1 MASPSAYLLSL
12 HQSPLQNGGLQR
24 KDCSSCQRRA
34 PNLTVHKLSTN
45 QQLITDPFIYSLP
58 STAVLAGTT
67 PASMSFRLRCTVATN
82 RAELF
87 FTKQRPRQLGL
98 ESENTINKRHQT
110 RTSPCEVNIFYSI
123 GGAPSSNTW
132 QAIPA
137 EQNKSL
143 KNTTHPNL
151 YRTAPRGSYK
161 QKPVSQM
168 AEKVVGLK
176 RG

>member
-67 PASMSFRLRCTVATN
+67 PASMSFRLRCTVAN
-82 RAELF
+82 NHAELF
-87 FTKQRPRQLGL
+87 FTKQQPSTTAAVSAERCSAL
-98 ESENTINKRHQT
+98 
-110 RTSPCEVNIFYSI
+110 
-123 GGAPSSNTW
+123 APAVYASDRRSHGQGFHMHWIISNHT
-132 QAIPA
+132 
-137 EQNKSL
+137 K
-143 KNTTHPNL
+143 H
-151 YRTAPRGSYK
+151 R
-161 QKPVSQM
+161 
-168 AEKVVGLK
+168 
-176 RG
+176 